1 MIVGLLGFIS
11 SGKGTAGEFF
21 VEKGYTPLSFA
32 DSLKDSTSA
41 IFGWDRAL
49 LEGDTSES
57 REFREQVDPFWST
70 KFGKDIT
77 PRYILQYMGTEVCR
91 NNLLD
96 SVWVDSLERKIY
108 QHENVVITDVR
119 FTNEISFL
127 KSLGATLIQVDRLE
141 SRPEWYDLYVN
152 CMIHFPKEWDKLV
165 EYKNIHASEYMWI
178 GNKDIDYVV
187 ENNSTIEDLKLKLSS
202 IIGD

>member
-21 VEKGYTPLSFA
+21 VEKGYIPLSFA

-41 IFGWDRAL
+41 IFGWDRDL
-49 LEGDTSES
+49 LEGDTDES
-57 REFREQVDPFWST
+57 REFREQVDPFWSN

-96 SVWVDSLERKIY
+96 SIWVDSLERKIY

-119 FTNEISFL
+119 FANEISFL
-127 KSLGATLIQVDRLE
+127 KSLGATLIQVDRLDT
-141 SRPEWYDLYVN
+141 RPEWYDLYTKV
-152 CMIHFPKEWDKLV
+152 MQTTPDEWDTFAKMR
-165 EYKNIHASEYMWI
+165 NIHASEYMWI

-187 ENNSTIEDLKLKLSS
+187 ENNSTIDDLKLKLSS